1 MSSVIKVVIVTNVP
15 PPYRIPV
22 WQRVAR
28 AEGINLDLIF
38 CAPAYIDTS
47 LDPAD
52 YGFSKHFLTPSY
64 QATEGR
70 FMHCDLG
77 VWPLL
82 NQLQPDVV
90 ITTGYIPTF
99 LFAFVWAVTH
109 GIPHIAMTDGT
120 AQSEKSLSWL
130 HRLVR
135 RIVLGRSAAFVGA
148 SEGSSNLFRQY
159 GVAENRIHKSY
170 LCADN
175 ERFSYPASATAA
187 DFIFCGRFVTH
198 KRPLFALQVARE
210 TAIRLK
216 RRTSIDFVGS
226 GSMEAEMR
234 AYADEIADFVDS
246 RFLGYAS
253 QAVLPLRYAGA
264 KIFLFPTELDAWGVV
279 ANEACASGLPVI
291 VSPYAGVAGELVI
304 DGKNGYI
311 KELNVAQWTDA
322 AVELLGDEKLYKRY
336 SQHSRELVAKYNF
349 DNSAQ
354 GLTSAIRQ
362 AYDFAN
368 K

>member
-52 YGFSKHFLTPSY
+52 YGFSKHFLKAPCLT
-64 QATEGR
+64 TEQH

-77 VWPLL
+77 VWSLL

-109 GIPHIAMTDGT
+109 RVPHVAMTDGT
-120 AQSEKSLSWL
+120 TQSEKSLSWL

-148 SEGSSNLFRQY
+148 SEGSCNIFRQY

-175 ERFSYPASATAA
+175 ERFSYPPSDTAA
-187 DFIFCGRFVTH
+187 DFIFCGRFVTQ

-216 RRTSIDFVGS
+216 RRTAIDFVGS
-226 GSMEAEMR
+226 GSMEPMMSPG
-234 AYADEIADFVDS
+234 D
-246 RFLGYAS
+246 
-253 QAVLPLRYAGA
+253 VLL
-264 KIFLFPTELDAWGVV
+264 
-279 ANEACASGLPVI
+279 
-291 VSPYAGVAGELVI
+291 
-304 DGKNGYI
+304 
-311 KELNVAQWTDA
+311 
-322 AVELLGDEKLYKRY
+322 
-336 SQHSRELVAKYNF
+336 
-349 DNSAQ
+349 
-354 GLTSAIRQ
+354 
-362 AYDFAN
+362 
-368 K
+368 